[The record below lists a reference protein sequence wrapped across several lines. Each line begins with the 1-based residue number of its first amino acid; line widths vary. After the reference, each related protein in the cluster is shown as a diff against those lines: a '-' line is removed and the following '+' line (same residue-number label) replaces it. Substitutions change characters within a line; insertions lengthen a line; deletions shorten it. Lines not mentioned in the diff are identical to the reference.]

1 MAAATVQVFAQALQ
15 AARARKGLSQRA
27 LAAKLGVR
35 QSYVSRIETAAVDPK
50 ASSLTEIARALDLEL
65 VLIPRRLVPAVQAL
79 QRQEEPNDSTKFE
92 DTVRDNLNRIRHQ
105 LQTIEA
111 IAGEPKALTF
121 LDKVIAELLPL
132 RFGALAGV
140 QIQTLLEQIGS
151 TLKQIRRSPHPSADK
166 QISKEALLTIDR
178 LAGDLR
184 AIRNRLVHQTAD
196 RPSEAVPA
204 YRLDMEDDHG

>member
-1 MAAATVQVFAQALQ
+1 MAAATVQVFAQTLQ
-15 AARARKGLSQRA
+15 AARERKGLSQRA

-79 QRQEEPNDSTKFE
+79 QRQDEPNDSTKFE
-92 DTVRDNLNRIRHQ
+92 DTVRDHLNRIRHQ

-121 LDKVIAELLPL
+121 LDKVIADLLPL

-184 AIRNRLVHQTAD
+184 AIRNRLAHQTAD

>member
-1 MAAATVQVFAQALQ
+1 APPQVFAQTLQ
-15 AARARKGLSQRA
+15 AARERKGLSQRA

-35 QSYVSRIETAAVDPK
+35 QSYVSRIENAGVDPK

-79 QRQEEPNDSTKFE
+79 QRQDEPNDSTKFE
-92 DTVRDNLNRIRHQ
+92 VSLHDHLNRIRHQ

-111 IAGEPKALTF
+111 LAGEPKALIY
-121 LDKVIAELLPL
+121 LDKVIADLLPL

-140 QIQTLLEQIGS
+140 QIQTLLEQIG
-151 TLKQIRRSPHPSADK
+151 TILKQIRRGPHPSVDK

-178 LAGDLR
+178 LARELR
-184 AIRNRLVHQTAD
+184 AIRNRLAHQAAD
-196 RPSEAVPA
+196 QPSQAVPA
-204 YRLDMEDDHG
+204 YRPDTEDDHG

>member
-1 MAAATVQVFAQALQ
+1 MADATVQGFAQTLQ

-50 ASSLTEIARALDLEL
+50 TSSLTEIARALDLEL

-79 QRQEEPNDSTKFE
+79 QRQEEPNDSAKFE

-105 LQTIEA
+105 IQTIEA

-140 QIQTLLEQIGS
+140 QIQTLLDQIGS
-151 TLKQIRRSPHPSADK
+151 TLKQIRRSPHPSADE

-178 LAGDLR
+178 LARDLR
-184 AIRNRLVHQTAD
+184 AIRNGLVHQTAD
-196 RPSEAVPA
+196 RPSEALPA

>member
-1 MAAATVQVFAQALQ
+1 MTAATVQVFAQTLQ
-15 AARARKGLSQRA
+15 AARAHKGLSQRA

-50 ASSLTEIARALDLEL
+50 VSSLTEIARALDLEL

-105 LQTIEA
+105 IQTIEA

-121 LDKVIAELLPL
+121 LDKVIADLLPL

-140 QIQTLLEQIGS
+140 QIQTLLEQIGN

-166 QISKEALLTIDR
+166 QIGKEALLTIDR
-178 LAGDLR
+178 LARDLR
-184 AIRNRLVHQTAD
+184 AIRNELAHQTAD

-204 YRLDMEDDHG
+204 YRLDTEDDHG